1 MPNFGSHL
9 SGPIRHTTRLKN
21 QGERAWFKDLP
32 VGMNDPDYVHQFVD
46 FERVTDYS
54 TTDYTLTSS
63 GTGTG
68 VTLNQT
74 ASGALGS
81 SGMSVNGALLL
92 QTGSTA
98 GNYACVQNKVLGWN
112 LDRTTTGALPNI
124 QDIKGVWFEAKFSA
138 TVAASDM
145 DCFVGLSETAA
156 SIVGPSPVSQNY
168 VGFRITNGTK
178 LVRFVSS
185 TAASVSSGS
194 VSAGSGNSVSLAE
207 GTLTTV
213 GFNFRDSNTVDFY
226 INRNYMNSFN
236 VAPTCPLAVS
246 VQAVTNAAANRAL
259 VLDYVYVAKTR

>member
-9 SGPIRHTTRLKN
+9 SGPIRHTTRLKG

-32 VGMNDPDYVHQFVD
+32 VGMNDPDFVHQFID

-63 GTGTG
+63 GTGSGATI
-68 VTLNQT
+68 NQT
-74 ASGALGS
+74 ANGALGS
-81 SGMSVNGALLL
+81 SGMSVNGALLI

-98 GNYACVQNKVLGWN
+98 GNYVQVQNKVLGWN
-112 LDRTTTGALPNI
+112 LDRTTTGATPNI
-124 QDIKGVWFEAKFSA
+124 QDMKGVWFEAKFSA
-138 TVAASDM
+138 TIAASDL
-145 DCFVGLSETAA
+145 DCFVGLAETAA
-156 SIVGPSPVSQNY
+156 SIVGPSAVANNY
-168 VGFRITNGTK
+168 VGFRVTNGNK

-185 TAASVSSGS
+185 TAGAISSGS

-213 GFNFRDSNTVDFY
+213 GFNFRESNTVDFY

-236 VAPTCPLAVS
+236 VVPTCPLAIS
-246 VQAVTNAAANRAL
+246 AQCVTNAAAGRSL